1 MSKYLLNVVE
11 TYRVDTEEESEELIN
26 EAKSDG
32 SFELTKYNCEHKE
45 KKSKGEIID
54 EAYVVLRIHSSS
66 RRRMLRTLSVSAL

>member
-45 KKSKGEIID
+45 KKSKGDIID
-54 EAYVVLRIHSSS
+54 EAYVVKLTKQYYAN
-66 RRRMLRTLSVSAL
+66 MWELE

>member
-45 KKSKGEIID
+45 KKAKGDIVD
-54 EAYVVLRIHSSS
+54 EEYVVKLTKQYYAS
-66 RRRMLRTLSVSAL
+66 MWELE

>member
-26 EAKSDG
+26 EAKSDR

-45 KKSKGEIID
+45 KKSKGDIIEISINFKLD
-54 EAYVVLRIHSSS
+54 F
-66 RRRMLRTLSVSAL
+66 